1 MEDRMTKPLATLKP
15 KVTEAEKR
23 AQTAMRMRKM
33 RDRRRTEAAVNE
45 VVDYTL
51 GKGPRPKTVLPANA
65 DLATVLRN
73 RYLEIVG
80 EMTDADLLNKDF
92 ASAVSLGLKAQGQ
105 IDAREKAK
113 SKQGTAEQA
122 FAIIAMLRGEM
133 PPKMLDDGLT
143 VEGAFE
149 EVTPNDDE

>member
-1 MEDRMTKPLATLKP
+1 
-15 KVTEAEKR
+15 
-23 AQTAMRMRKM
+23 MRERRKQ
-33 RDRRRTEAAVNE
+33 EQAVKE
-45 VVDYTL
+45 VVDFTF
-51 GKGPRPKTVLPANA
+51 GKGPRPTTPLPATL

-80 EMTDADLLNKDF
+80 QMSDEDLLNKDF

-113 SKQGTAEQA
+113 AKQGTAEQA
-122 FAIIAMLRGEM
+122 FAIIAMLRGDL

-149 EVTPNDDE
+149 EIATDDDE